1 MFQQS
6 LEPRSIEDYYLADFC
21 KFRELS
27 DSGEHY
33 VGVKFDDSKEHP
45 IIHLPLGCP
54 EPSTVSTLELR
65 KIISMLIRVIIKV
78 KRELNKGL
86 DDKRGENSIQF
97 PFDAYRRLIL
107 DYVNFGFIRES
118 ERNETTSGSGR
129 IDWSKTLR
137 KSQPLWTTSGPVYLS
152 PIRIN
157 TIYSHQ
163 DIMQIQSYCL
173 KLADFH
179 IGWLYGRKKPILR
192 QWSSAKLFW
201 ARNKIELFKRQTFDS
216 RISKLLRSMQIIL
229 SNQVDDS
236 RNIEGYYNI
245 GIQGNTAVGDMW
257 EKMVEGV
264 FGSGKHGQY
273 SPQAIYTYANQ
284 SSSAAAG
291 SMELDSIRFDGSI
304 CTVIDAKYYGERLPA
319 TSDINK
325 QITYGEWVAKKLEG
339 EDLQVQNLFMLPGE
353 VLGPHHEYI
362 GYATMD
368 ILEDKSKP
376 YHKVH
381 LKRIDFCQLMKMY
394 LQNDKSKSKEFCH
407 IPVD

>member
-1 MFQQS
+1 M
-6 LEPRSIEDYYLADFC
+6 
-21 KFRELS
+21 
-27 DSGEHY
+27 
-33 VGVKFDDSKEHP
+33 
-45 IIHLPLGCP
+45 
-54 EPSTVSTLELR
+54 
-65 KIISMLIRVIIKV
+65 
-78 KRELNKGL
+78 
-86 DDKRGENSIQF
+86 
-97 PFDAYRRLIL
+97 
-107 DYVNFGFIRES
+107 
-118 ERNETTSGSGR
+118 
-129 IDWSKTLR
+129 
-137 KSQPLWTTSGPVYLS
+137 
-152 PIRIN
+152 
-157 TIYSHQ
+157 
-163 DIMQIQSYCL
+163 
-173 KLADFH
+173 KLADLH
-179 IGWLYGRKKPILR
+179 IGWLYGRKNPILR
-192 QWSSAKLFW
+192 QWSSVKLLW

-236 RNIEGYYNI
+236 RKIEGYYNI

-284 SSSAAAG
+284 SSEAATR

-304 CTVIDAKYYGERLPA
+304 CTVIDAKYYGERLPS

-339 EDLQVQNLFMLPGE
+339 EDFQVQNLFILPGE
-353 VLGPHHEYI
+353 VLDPYHEYI

-394 LQNDKSKSKEFCH
+394 LQNDKSKSKEFCLF
-407 IPVD
+407 P